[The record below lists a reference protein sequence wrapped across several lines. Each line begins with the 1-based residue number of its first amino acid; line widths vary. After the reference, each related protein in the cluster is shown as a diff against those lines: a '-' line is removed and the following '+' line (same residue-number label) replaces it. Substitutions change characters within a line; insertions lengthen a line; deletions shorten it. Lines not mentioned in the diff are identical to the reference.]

1 MKFKPEDARS
11 YSFELPIV
19 LRGYGKT
26 EGTTRIVTAR
36 GIKPRCIIQPNVLD
50 FKKKV
55 ISNFEKPS
63 PVENDIE
70 VDNMD
75 YHKSLTWHIDS
86 KLLAEDEIYTINPS
100 KGRIEPGQRQIIRVG
115 FNPFNPGNYE
125 KKVPFYLDNDESRP
139 YTEIILKGYGDYP
152 RLLFERREIILPV
165 VPLDIESRC
174 VFRIINDG
182 YENLT
187 LKHEILNDVGNIPI
201 KLEFPEGKTLGVTK
215 PK

>member
-1 MKFKPEDARS
+1 M
-11 YSFELPIV
+11 
-19 LRGYGKT
+19 
-26 EGTTRIVTAR
+26 
-36 GIKPRCIIQPNVLD
+36 
-50 FKKKV
+50 
-55 ISNFEKPS
+55 

-75 YHKSLTWHIDS
+75 YHRPLIWNLDLKQLG
-86 KLLAEDEIYTINPS
+86 EDEVFTVSPS

-125 KKVPFYLDNDESRP
+125 KKIPFYIDNDQSNS
-139 YTEIILKGYGDYP
+139 YADIILKGQGDFP
-152 RLLFERREIILPV
+152 RLLFERREIIIPV

-174 VFRIINDG
+174 VFKIINDG

-187 LKHEILNDVGNIPI
+187 LKYEVFSDIGKLPI
-201 KLEFPEGKTLGVTK
+201 RLEFPEGRTLGVTK